1 MNKPHS
7 NHISIPGEIRTFF
20 GKPGGRSLLVKGGA
34 GSGKTTMALQLLED
48 LADPLKSI
56 YLSSRVSDEALFR
69 QFPWLEKE
77 EMKNRIID
85 ASRVLLKHLVPD
97 EDDVDDAPDAEH
109 HERLSSA
116 RDFLRS
122 VSDEPLAPPSKVDRT
137 RLTVLLERNRM
148 PEIERI
154 YDRVEANLPEKS
166 MIIIDSVEGI
176 TNKYSLEN
184 EELVTCIQKDLV
196 EGSNVDVVFILENK
210 EATNLEYLVDG
221 VVKHTYESREGRR
234 VRNIHIE
241 KLRGTKILQPSYLV
255 TLNDGR
261 FNTFD
266 PFKMYLGDIAQWE
279 PIPDH
284 NRLYST
290 GTRDLD
296 VLLDGGFKAGSY
308 NVIEVDENVSNED
321 YHSIVVP
328 ILLNFIAQEKGVF
341 AVLSGGDHAETLKK
355 DLEKFMPKGQF
366 EKYVRIADYFT
377 NKSDSPYIM
386 ALGGRVTKEEKEK
399 AVQTWNSNVAFLRGP
414 DNKPI
419 MDFTGFDTLEYLRGG
434 EVAIQHLLDA
444 VAKIKISNDLGIGIL
459 KPGLRLT
466 QEIMNMADTYL
477 KIITI
482 DKCPCIYGVKPKTMI
497 YGIVNDLE
505 RGTPNIQLI
514 PII

>member
-1 MNKPHS
+1 MNKPNS
-7 NHISIPGEIRTFF
+7 NHISIPGELRTFF
-20 GKPGGRSLLVKGGA
+20 GKSGGRSLLVKGPA

-48 LADPLKSI
+48 LADPQKSF
-56 YLSSRVSDEALFR
+56 YLSSRVSDQALFR

-77 EMKNRIID
+77 EMKSRIID
-85 ASRVLLKHLVPD
+85 ASRILLQHLVP
-97 EDDVDDAPDAEH
+97 EEPEEAPNPKHAE
-109 HERLSSA
+109 RMTSA
-116 RDFLRS
+116 REFLRS

-137 RLTVLLERNRM
+137 RLSVLLERNRM

-154 YDRVEANLPEKS
+154 YDKVESNLPEKS

-176 TNKYSLEN
+176 TNKYSLDH

-196 EGSNVDVVFILENK
+196 EGSNADVVFVLESR

-221 VVKHTYESREGRR
+221 VVRVTYESREGRR
-234 VRNIHIE
+234 VRNIALE
-241 KLRGTKILQPSYLV
+241 KLRGTSILQPSYLV
-255 TLNDGR
+255 TLHDGR

-266 PFKMYLGDIAQWE
+266 PFRAGTGDIRPWV
-279 PIPDH
+279 PILDH
-284 NRLYST
+284 QNMYST
-290 GTRDLD
+290 GTKDLD
-296 VLLDGGFKAGSY
+296 NLLGGGYAAGSY
-308 NVIEVDENVSNED
+308 NVLEVEENVSNEE
-321 YHSIVVP
+321 YHSVVVP
-328 ILLNFIAQEKGVF
+328 ILLNFISQNKGIF

-355 DLEKFMPKGQF
+355 DLEAFLPDGQF
-366 EKYVRIADYFT
+366 EKHVRIADYFT
-377 NKSDSPYIM
+377 TKSESPYIM
-386 ALGGRVTKEEKEK
+386 ALGTRNKDD
-399 AVQTWNSNVAFLRGP
+399 ALRTWKSNQEFLRGL
-414 DNKPI
+414 DGKPI

-505 RGTPNIQLI
+505 RGTPNVKLI